1 MAIFNGRYHWDGT
14 KQGDLDPVAWYPGSY
29 DVKIVKLGGS
39 GKVVALKSV
48 LCLYSRTGEGHSISA
63 NPEKFARCICA
74 EFSLEF
80 ERVLWVEDLL
90 ATDSRY
96 QVINFLRGGKIGREY
111 FYKPARRAATA
122 AEMRLIGLA
131 LESLG

>member
-29 DVKIVKLGGS
+29 DVKIIDLRCR
-39 GKVVALKSV
+39 GKVVWLKPV
-48 LCLYSRTGEGHSISA
+48 LCLFSRTGEGHSISA
-63 NPEKFARCICA
+63 NPEKFARRICA
-74 EFSLEF
+74 EFSLEL

-90 ATDSRY
+90 VSENRY
-96 QVINFLRGGKIGREY
+96 HVITFVRGGRMGQEH
-111 FYKPARRAATA
+111 FYKSARRGATA
-122 AEMRLIGLA
+122 AEMQIIGLA